1 MKILQGIDLV
11 KVERMEQRIN
21 GRSGQAFLERVFSA
35 AEQAYCGSKRMK
47 FEHYAARF
55 AAKEAVLKAL
65 QVRPGRNRQLSG
77 IEVKR
82 EATGKPFIVLSVESR
97 KQLRI
102 PKDAQIE
109 LSIAHEREYAI
120 ATIVIVVPDI
130 KKGENETENAHYQR
144 G

>member
-11 KVERMEQRIN
+11 KVERMEQRVN
-21 GRSGQAFLERVFSA
+21 GRSGQAFLDRVFSA

-65 QVRPGRNRQLSG
+65 KVRPRKGQRLSG

-82 EATGKPFIVLSVESR
+82 EATGKPFIALALESR
-97 KQLRI
+97 KQFRM
-102 PKDAQIE
+102 PAQAQIE

-120 ATIVIVVPDI
+120 ATVVIVIP
-130 KKGENETENAHYQR
+130 
-144 G
+144 

>member
-1 MKILQGIDLV
+1 
-11 KVERMEQRIN
+11 MEKMIG
-21 GRSGQAFLERVFSA
+21 GRSGRAFLDRVFSA

-65 QVRPGRNRQLSG
+65 KVRPRKGQRLAG

-82 EATGKPFIVLSVESR
+82 EATGKPFIALTAESR
-97 KQLRI
+97 KQLHM
-102 PKDAQIE
+102 PVQAQIE

-120 ATIVIVVPDI
+120 ATVVIVVL
-130 KKGENETENAHYQR
+130 
-144 G
+144 

>member
-11 KVERMEQRIN
+11 KVARMEQMIRGA
-21 GRSGQAFLERVFSA
+21 GRPFLDRVFSA

-65 QVRPGRNRQLSG
+65 KVRPKKGQRLSG
-77 IEVKR
+77 IEVGR
-82 EATGKPFIVLSVESR
+82 EATGKPFIALSQESR
-97 KQLRI
+97 KQLRV
-102 PKDAQIE
+102 PARVQIE

-120 ATIVIVVPDI
+120 ATVVIVVP
-130 KKGENETENAHYQR
+130 
-144 G
+144 